1 MKSFIMG
8 AAIAGG
14 ILFLFVSQTWIVVV
28 AFWAI
33 IALFT
38 YLSSKFSDK

>member
-1 MKSFIMG
+1 MKSFVTG

-28 AFWAI
+28 VFWAI
-33 IALFT
+33 IALIAYF
-38 YLSSKFSDK
+38 SKD